1 MLRHC
6 LMFFEMVDDTRQ
18 TSCQVTGNTPAFTYF
33 FSKSVCMVETQ
44 LLQTQ
49 QEATIHCPV

>member
-6 LMFFEMVDDTRQ
+6 LMFSEMVDDTRQ
-18 TSCQVTGNTPAFTYF
+18 TACQVTGNTSAFTDF
-33 FSKSVCMVETQ
+33 FSKSVCTAETQ

-49 QEATIHCPV
+49 QEATIHCPG